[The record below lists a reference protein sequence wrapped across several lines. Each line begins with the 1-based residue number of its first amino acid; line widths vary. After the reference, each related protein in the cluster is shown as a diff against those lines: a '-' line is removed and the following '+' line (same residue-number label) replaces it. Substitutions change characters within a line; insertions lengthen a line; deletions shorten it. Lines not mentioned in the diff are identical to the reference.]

1 MKKINLREALNKID
15 LSTDNRYDLRNIYD
29 SANIT
34 IEEKKGLA
42 KLINNGASAK
52 VLYENLDS
60 IYNGNGLIDKRQTL
74 NESVDRDATP
84 LSQAFKNGYIF
95 IVGDARTCDISE
107 FDEYL
112 SDLHSDE
119 EDLEEDIDPKY
130 YSKHF
135 YLDEEQVK
143 QIIDNIANKYYDI
156 TVTDYHKTNQ
166 FKDEYNLTEDDIRE
180 ILSKLSLNDYSYNLN
195 SKKFKD
201 RILTIFI
208 SGKPFELSSG
218 AVISDMLIYA
228 KVDTTPNGTICCV
241 SIHPTN
247 KDEEHPYTEGKEEPT
262 CENCGTRLT
271 DGGYCPKCDDG
282 EEDYEDLEEAIQPK
296 TSKGLFIDLLN
307 GFKEIAIMNNASED
321 VLELIDSHLQQSA
334 LEEGLYTD
342 LQGVLGEVGVKYSD
356 DDLEYIW
363 EISQDDPV
371 IANYN
376 GDYDAWKRDTLSY
389 MSENELEES
398 YQDEWYKDWD
408 ESDIELH
415 KSIDWK
421 DRNYR
426 DYPVEGTEFIHD
438 VDFYGDDGHKKLKD
452 VEFVKYLR
460 ANGIFPPYYGPKD
473 RDAIPGVGTM
483 YDGHKHSDGY
493 GIHDRTESQS
503 IYDMLSESKQYVG
516 FKPLKGQDD
525 AWITEDD
532 MYMIT
537 QNGFGRYRVSKYDPK
552 QSSEVDTYEKIAF
565 SPFFKTSNGA
575 KHWVNNTFYND
586 KEKYL

>member
-1 MKKINLREALNKID
+1 MMKINLREALNKID

-52 VLYENLDS
+52 ILYENLDS
-60 IYNGNGLIDKRQTL
+60 IYNGNGLINNRQTL
-74 NESVDRDATP
+74 NESIDKDGTP

-95 IVGDARTCDISE
+95 IVDDARTCDISE

-119 EDLEEDIDPKY
+119 EDLEEDINPKY

-135 YLDEEQVK
+135 YLDEEQIK
-143 QIIDNIANKYYDI
+143 QIIDNIAKKYYDI
-156 TVTDYHKTNQ
+156 TITDYYKTNQ

-180 ILSKLSLNDYSYNLN
+180 ILSKLSLDDYSYNLN

-247 KDEEHPYTEGKEEPT
+247 KDEEHPYGEDLDKPT

-282 EEDYEDLEEAIQPK
+282 EEDYEDLEE
-296 TSKGLFIDLLN
+296 
-307 GFKEIAIMNNASED
+307 
-321 VLELIDSHLQQSA
+321 
-334 LEEGLYTD
+334 GLYTD
-342 LQGVLGEVGVKYSD
+342 LQGALGEVGTKYSD

-371 IANYN
+371 IADYN
-376 GDYDAWKRDTLSY
+376 GDYDAWKRDTLAY
-389 MSENELEES
+389 MSEDELEES
-398 YQDEWYKDWD
+398 YQDGWYKDWD
-408 ESDIELH
+408 EADIELH

-421 DRNYR
+421 ARNYEE
-426 DYPVEGTEFIHD
+426 YPVEGTEFIHD
-438 VDFYGDDGHKKLKD
+438 VDFYDDNGHKKIKD

-460 ANGIFPPYYGPKD
+460 ANGIYPPYYGPKD
-473 RDAIPGVGTM
+473 KDAIPGVGTM

-493 GIHDRTESQS
+493 DIHDRTESQS
-503 IYDMLSESKQYVG
+503 VYDMLSESKEYIG

-552 QSSEVDTYEKIAF
+552 QSREVDTYEKIAF

-575 KHWVNNTFYND
+575 KHWINNNFYNG
-586 KEKYL
+586 KER